1 MAVDG
6 ANVLRGESLAAAA
19 ECAYA
24 QAIADFY
31 HPPLP
36 HPVIE
41 HEVDSSSYFYI
52 DSATWTIHLNT
63 AGVPLH
69 LAQKEAESYL
79 LSICHHELQH
89 YLVCPYDGVTNGM
102 MFAAARRHVN
112 DATALFVC
120 NLFADIIVDSGLL
133 KRFPK
138 LTHNRISTSIHE
150 AAIRWSEH
158 SALWKLIVAT
168 YRAMWRFTIPSTAE
182 ISDNTYSA
190 AEAIASIMR
199 KSANNEARWFRAVE
213 KIAKII
219 ADWLPDNGSQI
230 LGASVSS
237 SEEERGEGAE
247 SVVYVPSDVD
257 AVMGSPIEVRNGDL
271 ARRCMEGAEGPNLEE
286 EMERLAIEVDQRGGN
301 LGDLEGVYLVAGIGS
316 KKKDWIRFWY
326 RAVVRGMIRFELY
339 VSPKSGRTPLAS
351 ELWRLGDP
359 IEELD
364 IVQSLQ
370 AFPVLIPNLSTRK
383 WLTTSSITEGTS
395 KTPPDLLLVIDSS
408 GSMTWSMSRTRVSGP
423 YHTAL
428 VSAFAAMNFALR
440 EGCQVAAINFSDDLR
455 LCSWTRSKST
465 IESVLLQY
473 QGHGTVAPIKGIT
486 TLCSEA
492 GAPVMVLMITDA
504 EIANWRK
511 LLSSIRNLT
520 RQGQKFFM
528 FLIGADDDDL
538 DEEYLQELV
547 KAGSTIVP
555 VRSVSDLPGL
565 VIREVRRT
573 YGRN

>member
-1 MAVDG
+1 MAIDR
-6 ANVLRGESLAAAA
+6 ASVLRGESLAAAA
-19 ECAYA
+19 ERAYA

-52 DSATWTIHLNT
+52 DSVTWTVHLNT
-63 AGVPLH
+63 AGVPHRLD
-69 LAQKEAESYL
+69 QSEAEPYL

-112 DATALFVC
+112 NATALVVC
-120 NLFADIIVDSGLL
+120 NLFADLVVDSGLL
-133 KRFPK
+133 KRFPQ
-138 LTHNRISTSIHE
+138 LTHSRINTSIRE
-150 AAIRWSEH
+150 SAIRWSEH
-158 SALWKLIVAT
+158 SDLWKLIVAT
-168 YRAMWRFTIPSTAE
+168 YRAMWGFSIPSTVK
-182 ISDNTYSA
+182 ISDNTYLA
-190 AEAIASIMR
+190 AEAIVDITR
-199 KSANNEARWFRAVE
+199 KSVSNEARWFRAVE

-219 ADWLPDNGSQI
+219 ADWLPDDDSQVI
-230 LGASVSS
+230 GFGASS
-237 SEEERGEGAE
+237 SEEGSGEGAE
-247 SVVYVPSDVD
+247 SVIWVPSDVD
-257 AVMGSPIEVRNGDL
+257 AVMGSPIEVRNGDM
-271 ARRCMEGAEGPNLEE
+271 ARRCMESGEGPSLEE
-286 EMERLAIEVDQRGGN
+286 EMERLAIEVEQRGGN
-301 LGDLEGVYLVAGIGS
+301 LGALEGVYLVAGIGS
-316 KKKDWIRFWY
+316 KKRDWIRFWY
-326 RAVVRGMIRFELY
+326 RAIVRGMIRFEIHIP
-339 VSPKSGRTPLAS
+339 PKSGRIPLVP

-359 IEELD
+359 IEDLD
-364 IVQSLQ
+364 MVQSLQ

-383 WLTTSSITEGTS
+383 WLTAASITEGTS

-408 GSMTWSMSRTRVSGP
+408 GSMTWSMSRSKVSGP

-440 EGCQVAAINFSDDLR
+440 EGCRVAAINFSDDMR
-455 LCSWTRSKST
+455 KCPWTRDKST

-486 TLCSEA
+486 AICSEA
-492 GAPVMVLMITDA
+492 GSPVMVLMITDA
-504 EIANWRK
+504 ELANWRK
-511 LLSSIRNLT
+511 LLSSIKKLT

-538 DEEYLQELV
+538 DEEYLEELV
-547 KAGSTIVP
+547 KAGSTIIP
-555 VRSVSDLPGL
+555 VKSVSDLPGL